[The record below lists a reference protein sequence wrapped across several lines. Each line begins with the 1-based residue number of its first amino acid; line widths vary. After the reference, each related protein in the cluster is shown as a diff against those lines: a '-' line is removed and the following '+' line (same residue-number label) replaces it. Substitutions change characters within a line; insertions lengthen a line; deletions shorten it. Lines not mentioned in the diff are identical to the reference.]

1 MVRTTKSREKPSVAS
16 DPTVNSSVDVDLMDI
31 SIISKPLLERDK
43 YWCDCCN
50 FSASTPSRFRNHLYS
65 TRHYRNWTISKTT
78 DDESTI
84 TPGITLS
91 SSEELK
97 SGKDD
102 SNINNIIH
110 LLDSDAD
117 LEVALSDN
125 SVNESND
132 DYDSEQDMETY
143 DYVSNVDE
151 YEYEGESEYDE
162 DEYEG
167 ESEYDED
174 EYEYEYDEEE
184 VEEEATEN
192 NDEDIDLPLFGTG
205 LFYPTNQ
212 SKMSPYDV
220 SFQIVKNIDLNA
232 LDPMLTGSIFTFGMT
247 IGMILERCLSQ
258 YVHGVCAC

>member
-1 MVRTTKSREKPSVAS
+1 
-16 DPTVNSSVDVDLMDI
+16 
-31 SIISKPLLERDK
+31 
-43 YWCDCCN
+43 
-50 FSASTPSRFRNHLYS
+50 
-65 TRHYRNWTISKTT
+65 
-78 DDESTI
+78 
-84 TPGITLS
+84 
-91 SSEELK
+91 
-97 SGKDD
+97 
-102 SNINNIIH
+102 
-110 LLDSDAD
+110 
-117 LEVALSDN
+117 
-125 SVNESND
+125 
-132 DYDSEQDMETY
+132 METY

-151 YEYEGESEYDE
+151 Y
-162 DEYEG
+162 EYEG

-220 SFQIVKNIDLNA
+220 SFQIVKNFDLNA

-258 YVHGVCAC
+258 YVHGVCGC